1 MKVIDVLKK
10 LGVWENV
17 CIRPYVVH
25 PHDMEALFG
34 IAEEIL
40 EEHSLHL
47 ALKRPVY
54 RITTGE
60 WEGSHCIFI
69 IYR

>member
-17 CIRPYVVH
+17 CIRPSVIH

-34 IAEEIL
+34 VAEEI
-40 EEHSLHL
+40 
-47 ALKRPVY
+47 VY

-60 WEGSHCIFI
+60 WAGSHCIFI

>member
-1 MKVIDVLKK
+1 MKVVEVLKK

-17 CIRPYVVH
+17 CIREKGKH

-34 IAEEIL
+34 ITEEIL
-40 EEHSLHL
+40 EKHSLHL
-47 ALKRPVY
+47 ALKKPVY

-60 WEGSHCIFI
+60 WLGSHCIFI
-69 IYR
+69 FYR

>member
-1 MKVIDVLKK
+1 MKVIEVLKK

-17 CIRPYVVH
+17 CIREKGKH

-34 IAEEIL
+34 ITEEIL
-40 EEHSLHL
+40 EKHSLHL
-47 ALKRPVY
+47 ALKKPVY

-60 WEGSHCIFI
+60 WLGSHCIFI
-69 IYR
+69 FYR

>member
-1 MKVIDVLKK
+1 MKVIEVLKK

-17 CIRPYVVH
+17 CIRPYSRH

-40 EEHSLHL
+40 KEHSLHL

-60 WEGSHCIFI
+60 WAGSHCIFI

>member
-17 CIRPYVVH
+17 CIRPSVIH

-34 IAEEIL
+34 VAEEIL
-40 EEHSLHL
+40 KEHSLHL
-47 ALKRPVY
+47 AL
-54 RITTGE
+54 TGFKKTCLPYYY
-60 WEGSHCIFI
+60 W
-69 IYR
+69 